1 MALGTGDD
9 GGFPPMT
16 ACHRRAALAAL
27 LLLGVFCLP
36 ARGQD
41 NPLVQRGIPAEAT
54 ADNAVQAR
62 ERAFAAA
69 RRAAWQ
75 RLAAATGTTQN
86 PSDSQLE
93 SMVSAIIVES
103 ERTTPTRYV
112 GRLTVQFASGTAGLT
127 RAPGI
132 ATLPGQAPA
141 PTRAADGGLN
151 LPPAAAVASIEAS
164 TAFAGGLAEW
174 LELRRR
180 LLSNPAVA
188 GMELQAIS
196 MDAARMR
203 LSLRAQP
210 GEAQSSLVDAGIWVD
225 GAGPSWRVGLA
236 GGR

>member
-1 MALGTGDD
+1 MTILTRRVALL
-9 GGFPPMT
+9 
-16 ACHRRAALAAL
+16 ACLLLAAL
-27 LLLGVFCLP
+27 CPP
-36 ARGQD
+36 AWGQD

-75 RLAAATGTTQN
+75 RLAAATGSTQN

-132 ATLPGQAPA
+132 AALPGQVP
-141 PTRAADGGLN
+141 PPSRAADPATGSA
-151 LPPAAAVASIEAS
+151 PAAAVASIAATTS
-164 TAFAGGLAEW
+164 FAGGLAEW

-180 LLSNPAVA
+180 LLANPAVA
-188 GMELQAIS
+188 GMQLEAIS
-196 MDAARMR
+196 MDAARLR
-203 LSLRAQP
+203 LSLRSQP
-210 GEAQSSLVDAGIWVD
+210 GEAQSALMDSGIWVD
-225 GAGPSWRVGLA
+225 GAGPAWRVGLA